1 MQSRARSAKIL
12 HADPDRCTA
21 SYTGVMHSGGTERD
35 VSLLRIAHSMQYT
48 IQNRPDG
55 GFHASFQ
62 AISEYLAFSD
72 LAEGPQQTTPEGISF
87 NLGVSLRPCFGL
99 PKTKNARHSWF
110 RANAR
115 DSDTTLP
122 DVDDLLG
129 GGAYTTRRLWPSEDR
144 LLGTLDDD

>member
-1 MQSRARSAKIL
+1 
-12 HADPDRCTA
+12 
-21 SYTGVMHSGGTERD
+21 
-35 VSLLRIAHSMQYT
+35 MQYT
-48 IQNRPDG
+48 IQNRQAG

-62 AISEYLAFSD
+62 AISESLAFSD
-72 LAEGPQQTTPEGISF
+72 LAEGPQQTTPEGNSF
-87 NLGVSLRPCFGL
+87 NLVVSLRLCFGL

-129 GGAYTTRRLWPSEDR
+129 GGAYSTRRLRSSGDR
-144 LLGTLDDD
+144 SFGTLVDD